1 MGFFPRWVNGLW
13 PLIQVD
19 PYLWWHKVSVTRWIT
34 VPACWSKGLDQA
46 EWRRDAIRWALIQMI
61 HVFGAKAQNF
71 RDAYVRVNV
80 RGRAGSRSMWV
91 LIFFLYGSLLIII
104 IIWRSDAIQQWSNTM
119 DHDGSTWI
127 IKPTSALGF
136 MIQMSRTIYVTS
148 TMDQVGSRVFS
159 PVESRAYDLWSN
171 LIHGCKDT
179 CCPIILP
186 HYELWSN
193 CTNTLDHIS

>member
-1 MGFFPRWVNGLW
+1 MPTDPSWSILVMTQNVRDTMDHRAGL
-13 PLIQVD
+13 LIQRFGSSWMASGRHSSGVD
-19 PYLWWHKVSVTRWIT
+19 PND
-34 VPACWSKGLDQA
+34 PCFWSKSPK
-46 EWRRDAIRWALIQMI
+46 
-61 HVFGAKAQNF
+61 FF
-71 RDAYVRVNV
+71 RDAYVRINV
-80 RGRAGSRSMWV
+80 RGRAGGRSMWV

-104 IIWRSDAIQQWSNTM
+104 IIWRSDAIQQWSNPM

-136 MIQMSRTIYVTS
+136 MIQMSRTIYVIP

-179 CCPIILP
+179 RCPIILP

-193 CTNTLDHIS
+193 CLDTLDHIS